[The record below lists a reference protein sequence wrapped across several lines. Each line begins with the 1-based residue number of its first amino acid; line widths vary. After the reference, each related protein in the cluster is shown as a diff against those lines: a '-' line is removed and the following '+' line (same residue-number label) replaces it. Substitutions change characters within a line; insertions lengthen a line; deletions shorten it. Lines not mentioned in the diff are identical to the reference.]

1 MKPLN
6 PNKANLLLLFT
17 RDPFL
22 KLVNKELEY
31 YSSKDESQIGFVS
44 LDKVDRTFHAMLFDR
59 DSRNKY
65 CLVSMVL
72 DLNSIEEGRKAL
84 KDMMGTYVR
93 NEDALKKELPANDF
107 FSPIVK
113 SEQQHRYFTMLLDK
127 DGFFT
132 AAKSVIEELS
142 FHYEDRD
149 GNFVDQFQ
157 SINGFDARIWELY
170 LWCYFREENFH
181 FNYNH
186 TAPDFLIEKMGYE
199 IAIEAVHIHRK
210 QDLDEPTNIPTFE
223 EICKK
228 MENEI
233 PLMYGS
239 SLYSKLNHTYKDQPY
254 WELPHV
260 KGKPLV
266 YAIADFHAD
275 MSMTWSFPGI
285 VSILYGIEQKAIHHD
300 DGTISL
306 ENESGITF
314 QKRESS
320 IKPLFLDDK
329 FKHVSAILFSPCG
342 TLPKFN
348 RMGIQAGYGNHKNK
362 VYQIKICYNSNPN
375 AILPNVI
382 GKVVNEECR
391 ETWAD
396 GIQIFHNPFAEI
408 PLSPNLFPRAG
419 HHFYKDGL
427 LESSVPNDHIISTM
441 TYNIKNLP
449 IDPPSFNIHSSEEYD
464 KVIKNGGCN

>member
-17 RDPFL
+17 RDPFI

-31 YSSKDESQIGFVS
+31 YSSKDDSLIGFVS
-44 LDKVDRTFHAMLFDR
+44 LDQEDKTFHAILFDR

-65 CLVSMVL
+65 CLVSMNL

-107 FSPIVK
+107 FTPIVK
-113 SEQQHRYFTMLLDK
+113 SEQQHPYFTMLLDK

-228 MENEI
+228 
-233 PLMYGS
+233 
-239 SLYSKLNHTYKDQPY
+239 
-254 WELPHV
+254 
-260 KGKPLV
+260 
-266 YAIADFHAD
+266 
-275 MSMTWSFPGI
+275 
-285 VSILYGIEQKAIHHD
+285 
-300 DGTISL
+300 
-306 ENESGITF
+306 
-314 QKRESS
+314 
-320 IKPLFLDDK
+320 
-329 FKHVSAILFSPCG
+329 
-342 TLPKFN
+342 
-348 RMGIQAGYGNHKNK
+348 
-362 VYQIKICYNSNPN
+362 
-375 AILPNVI
+375 
-382 GKVVNEECR
+382 
-391 ETWAD
+391 
-396 GIQIFHNPFAEI
+396 
-408 PLSPNLFPRAG
+408 
-419 HHFYKDGL
+419 
-427 LESSVPNDHIISTM
+427 
-441 TYNIKNLP
+441 
-449 IDPPSFNIHSSEEYD
+449 
-464 KVIKNGGCN
+464 NGE

>member
-17 RDPFL
+17 RDPFV

-31 YSSKDESQIGFVS
+31 YSSEDDFLIGFVS
-44 LDKVDRTFHAMLFDR
+44 LDKEDQTFHAMLFDR

-65 CLVSMVL
+65 CLVSMNL
-72 DLNSIEEGRKAL
+72 DLNSIKDARNAL
-84 KDMMGTYVR
+84 KDMMITYVR
-93 NEDALKKELPANDF
+93 NDEALKKELPTNDF

-113 SEQQHRYFTMLLDK
+113 SEQQHPYFTMLLDK

-157 SINGFDARIWELY
+157 SKNGFDARIWELY
-170 LWCYFREENFH
+170 LWCYFREENFY
-181 FNYNH
+181 FNYDY
-186 TAPDFLIEKMGYE
+186 TAPDFLIEKMGHE
-199 IAIEAVHIHRK
+199 IAIEAVHINRK
-210 QDLDEPTNIPTFE
+210 QGLDEPANIPTFE

-239 SLYSKLNHTYKDQPY
+239 SLYSKLNHTYKEQPY

-314 QKRESS
+314 QKKESS

-329 FKHVSAILFSPCG
+329 FKYVSAILFSPCG
-342 TLPKFN
+342 TLSKFN
-348 RMGIQAGYGNHKNK
+348 RMGIQAGYGDNKNK
-362 VYQIKICYNSNPN
+362 LYQIKMCYNSSPN
-375 AILPNVI
+375 AILPDVI
-382 GKVVNEECR
+382 GKVVNEDCR

-408 PLSPNLFPRAG
+408 SLNPDFFPNAG

-427 LESSVPNDHIISTM
+427 LRSIVPDGHTISTI
-441 TYNIKNLP
+441 THNIKNFP
-449 IDPPSFNIHSSEEYD
+449 IDPPLFDLHSSEDYD
-464 KVIKNGGCN
+464 KVIKKWRM

>member
-1 MKPLN
+1 
-6 PNKANLLLLFT
+6 
-17 RDPFL
+17 
-22 KLVNKELEY
+22 
-31 YSSKDESQIGFVS
+31 
-44 LDKVDRTFHAMLFDR
+44 
-59 DSRNKY
+59 
-65 CLVSMVL
+65 
-72 DLNSIEEGRKAL
+72 
-84 KDMMGTYVR
+84 
-93 NEDALKKELPANDF
+93 
-107 FSPIVK
+107 
-113 SEQQHRYFTMLLDK
+113 
-127 DGFFT
+127 
-132 AAKSVIEELS
+132 
-142 FHYEDRD
+142 
-149 GNFVDQFQ
+149 
-157 SINGFDARIWELY
+157 
-170 LWCYFREENFH
+170 
-181 FNYNH
+181 
-186 TAPDFLIEKMGYE
+186 
-199 IAIEAVHIHRK
+199 
-210 QDLDEPTNIPTFE
+210 
-223 EICKK
+223 
-228 MENEI
+228 
-233 PLMYGS
+233 MYGS
-239 SLYSKLNHTYKDQPY
+239 SLYSKLNHTYKEQPY

-275 MSMTWSFPGI
+275 MSMTWSFLGI

-348 RMGIQAGYGNHKNK
+348 RMGIQAGYGNNNNK

-382 GKVVNEECR
+382 GKVVNEGCR

-408 PLSPNLFPRAG
+408 PLNPDFFPNAG

-427 LESSVPNDHIISTM
+427 LRSIVPDGHTISTI
-441 TYNIKNLP
+441 THNIKNFP
-449 IDPPSFNIHSSEEYD
+449 IDPPLFDLNSSEDYD
-464 KVIKNGGCN
+464 KVIKKWRM

>member
-1 MKPLN
+1 MKSLN
-6 PNKANLLLLFT
+6 PNKAKLLLLFT
-17 RDPFL
+17 RDPFV
-22 KLVNKELEY
+22 KLANEELEY
-31 YSSKDESQIGFVS
+31 YSSEDDFLIGFVS
-44 LDKVDRTFHAMLFDR
+44 LDKKDQTFHAMLFDR

-65 CLVSMVL
+65 CLVSMNL
-72 DLNSIEEGRKAL
+72 DLNSIEDARNAL
-84 KDMMGTYVR
+84 KDMMITYVR
-93 NEDALKKELPANDF
+93 NDEALKKELPANDF

-113 SEQQHRYFTMLLDK
+113 YEQQHPYFTMLLDK
-127 DGFFT
+127 EGFFT

-157 SINGFDARIWELY
+157 SKNGFDARIWELY

-181 FNYNH
+181 FNYDYP
-186 TAPDFLIEKMGYE
+186 APDFLIEKMGHE
-199 IAIEAVHIHRK
+199 IAIEAVHINRK
-210 QDLDEPTNIPTFE
+210 QGLDEPANIPTFE

-233 PLMYGS
+233 PLIYGS
-239 SLYSKLNHTYKDQPY
+239 SLYSKLNHTYKEQPY

-260 KGKPLV
+260 KGKPLL

-275 MSMTWSFPGI
+275 MSMTWSFSGI
-285 VSILYGIEQKAIHHD
+285 VSILYGINQKVIHND

-314 QKRESS
+314 QKKESS

-329 FKHVSAILFSPCG
+329 FKYVSAILFSPCG
-342 TLPKFN
+342 TLSKFN
-348 RMGIQAGYGNHKNK
+348 RMGIQASYGDNKNK
-362 VYQIKICYNSNPN
+362 LYQIKMCYNSSPN
-375 AILPNVI
+375 AILPDVI
-382 GKVVNEECR
+382 GKVVNEDCR
-391 ETWAD
+391 EAWAD

-408 PLSPNLFPRAG
+408 PLNPDFFPNAG

-427 LESSVPNDHIISTM
+427 LRSIVPDGHTISTI
-441 TYNIKNLP
+441 THNIKNFP
-449 IDPPSFNIHSSEEYD
+449 IDPPLFDLHSSEDYD
-464 KVIKNGGCN
+464 KVIKKWRM